1 MCRTRR
7 FRAGGVGA
15 ALWLG
20 ALTVSA
26 QDATT
31 TTTTTTTTSA
41 SATTSASTSAE
52 VEFAAVAV
60 APTPGARQ
68 ARWRVPRNVQ
78 LLDSDDLS
86 DGGTPYTLHGALEQR
101 LAGVT
106 INDVQGNPLQ
116 PDLQYRGF
124 TASPVLGS
132 PQGIAL
138 YQNGVRLNEPF
149 GDLVQWDLVPTF
161 AIEQVQLLPGSNPV
175 YGLNALGG
183 SLVLDMKDG
192 FHNHGPSVEMLA
204 GSFGRVETHAEH
216 GHAWDGVAV
225 YAGASLF
232 GESGFREHS
241 PSRALNAFADLR
253 QRGPRHELGLNV
265 SFAGTRL
272 YGNGP
277 TPEELLAVDRN
288 ALYTFPDITEHTLV
302 LIAADASRDLAKHAT
317 LQGTGYVRS
326 LSAATVNGDEAE
338 FQACDVD
345 DPSSALCDE
354 TGAPVFDRD
363 SEPVVTDSA
372 ADGLLNGSETG
383 TLGYGGSAQLVF
395 DGPLGSHANQLLMGS
410 SYDGS
415 HVRYAQE
422 AELGELDAER
432 RVVGVGPA
440 LGGDDFRTALDVD
453 THHVG
458 VYAADTFDIVDKL
471 ALDAAARLNWSSI
484 QMQDRLGSALDGDH
498 HYLRVNPSVGLSYQ
512 PLDELGAFASYGESN
527 RVPSAAE
534 LGCADPDAPCRLP
547 NAFVADPP
555 LEQVVSRSIEIGLR
569 GKLGA
574 RPAGASGASGAKDA
588 TRASRTLSWSV
599 TGFGSRNADDIL
611 FVAGSR
617 VGTGYFRNAGDTQR
631 VGLEAEL
638 DSELGPFALYASYA
652 LLHASYES
660 ALLLPGGAHPD
671 AIGGDPDGGGQIQV
685 EPGDRIPGLPA
696 HSLRA
701 RFGVRP
707 VRQLYLGLSLRAQS
721 AQYLRGDESNQLA
734 PVDGFATVDAEASYE
749 PLTGLFVFVQARN
762 LFDAEYETFGMVADP
777 SQVLPQYSSPRFLSP
792 GAPLGL
798 WAGVRVAGR

>member
-1 MCRTRR
+1 VSRTWR
-7 FRAGGVGA
+7 FRASGVGA
-15 ALWLG
+15 ALWLC
-20 ALTVSA
+20 ALTASA
-26 QDATT
+26 QEGTT
-31 TTTTTTTTSA
+31 
-41 SATTSASTSAE
+41 
-52 VEFAAVAV
+52 EFSAVAV

-68 ARWRVPRNVQ
+68 ARWRVPRNVR
-78 LLDSDDLS
+78 LLDADDLTDS
-86 DGGTPYTLHGALEQR
+86 GTPYSLHGALEQR

-106 INDVQGNPLQ
+106 INDVQSNPLQ

-124 TASPVLGS
+124 TASPLLGS
-132 PQGIAL
+132 AQGIAL

-192 FHNHGPSVEMLA
+192 FHNPGPSFEVLA
-204 GSFGRVETHAEH
+204 GSFGRVETRAEH
-216 GHAWDGVAV
+216 GHAWENLAV

-277 TPEELLAVDRN
+277 TPEELLAVDRS

-302 LIAADASRDLAKHAT
+302 LIAADASRDLTRHVT

-326 LSAATVNGDEAE
+326 LSADTVNGDEAE
-338 FQACDVD
+338 FQACDPN
-345 DPSSALCDE
+345 DPASALCDE

-372 ADGLLNGSETG
+372 ADGLLNSTG
-383 TLGYGGSAQLVF
+383 TDTLGYGGSAQLVF
-395 DGPLGSHANQLLMGS
+395 DAPLGTHANQLVVGS

-415 HVRYAQE
+415 RVRYAQE
-422 AELGELDAER
+422 AELGELDDGR
-432 RVVGVGPA
+432 RVSGVGPA
-440 LGGDDFRTALDVD
+440 LGGDDFRTSLDVD
-453 THHVG
+453 NHHVG
-458 VYAADTFDIVDKL
+458 VYAADTFDLVDRH

-512 PLDELGAFASYGESN
+512 PLAEVGAFASYGESN

-555 LEQVVSRSIEIGLR
+555 LEQVVSRSVELGLR

-574 RPAGASGASGAKDA
+574 GTSK
-588 TRASRTLSWSV
+588 TLRWSV

-638 DSELGPFALYASYA
+638 DSELGPFAVYASYA
-652 LLHASYES
+652 LLRASYES
-660 ALLLPGGAHPD
+660 ALELPGGAHPD
-671 AIGGDPDGGGQIQV
+671 AIGGDDDGGGVIQV

-707 VRQLYLGLSLRAQS
+707 VRQLYLGLGLRAQS
-721 AQYLRGDESNQLA
+721 AQYLRGDESNQLD
-734 PVDGFATVDAEASYE
+734 PVTGFATLDAEASYE
-749 PLTGLFVFVQARN
+749 PLEGLFVFVQARN
-762 LFDAEYETFGMVADP
+762 LFDAEYETFGVVADP
-777 SQVLPQYSSPRFLSP
+777 SEVLPGYSTPRFLSP
-792 GAPLGL
+792 GAPLGV
-798 WAGVRVAGR
+798 WAGVRLTGR